1 LLVCLKKR
9 IGTLWFNFGVK
20 EKWNIIRCRGGV
32 LHAAPAEVQ
41 LGACRRRTPD
51 CDLLRR
57 KKRRGEN
64 ESKQRA
70 LRLFQGE
77 KQARGKKGW
86 RKKMQIKGGCS
97 DCKYVTVDPCNY
109 TTVLRFN
116 KPLAHALDL

>member
-1 LLVCLKKR
+1 MEP
-9 IGTLWFNFGVK
+9 FGLISGSRKNGILFV
-20 EKWNIIRCRGGV
+20 V
-32 LHAAPAEVQ
+32 EVESYTP
-41 LGACRRRTPD
+41 RRRKYSSERAENE
-51 CDLLRR
+51 LRIVTFFAA